1 MIINDIDLTQKLEEH
16 FTANKSRIKCMAQII
31 RGLFLCQTVN
41 LSRIATRMAGAKHG
55 SQYRKLQRF
64 FPQAQVLPNCIGK
77 INFGNNWRESRRKPM
92 VFAG

>member
-1 MIINDIDLTQKLEEH
+1 MIINNIDLTQELEEH

-41 LSRIATRMAGAKHG
+41 LSRIATRMSGAKHE

-64 FPQAQVLPNCIGK
+64 FPQLQFLSSWIGA
-77 INFGNNWRESRRKPM
+77 INYGNNWRESRRKPV